1 MVTRDKNK
9 VLMKSQSTNTILAL
23 KKKMKSILQA
33 KEGAKSY

>member
-1 MVTRDKNK
+1 MATKDKNK
-9 VLMKSQSTNTILAL
+9 VLMKSQSTNKLLVL